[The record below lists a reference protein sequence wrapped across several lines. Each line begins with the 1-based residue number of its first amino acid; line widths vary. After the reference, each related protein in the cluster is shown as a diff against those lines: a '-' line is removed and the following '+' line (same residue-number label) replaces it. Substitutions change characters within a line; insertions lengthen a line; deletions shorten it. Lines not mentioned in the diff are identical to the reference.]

1 MVANYKKGF
10 ATGKALLGISS
21 TANCEIPLHRYSFFE
36 ALEDKLLPNAKIELN
51 IEIEKDTN
59 LIWQAADNCGVIA
72 RLQLFVPR
80 LTFNSEGQKLYLE
93 QYLQPY
99 KRAYINEVVERSSTS
114 NKD

>member
-1 MVANYKKGF
+1 MKF
-10 ATGKALLGISS
+10 LCIDTHFL
-21 TANCEIPLHRYSFFE
+21 E
-36 ALEDKLLPNAKIELN
+36 ALEDKLFPNAKIELN

-99 KRAYINEVVERSSTS
+99 KRTYINEVVERSSTS